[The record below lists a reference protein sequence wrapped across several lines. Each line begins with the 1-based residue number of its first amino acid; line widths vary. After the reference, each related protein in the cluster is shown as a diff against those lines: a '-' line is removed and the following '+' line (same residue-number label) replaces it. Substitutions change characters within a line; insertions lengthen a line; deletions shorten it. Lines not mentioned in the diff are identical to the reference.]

1 MKKMKKHISVLLTV
15 LLLMTGV
22 IPAGVYGTENT
33 VPSSSQAE
41 TAESAADSTS
51 DTAGSDST
59 GNTEQNNVSDETTL
73 QTDTNKASSKTKS
86 VSRSGDAQTVSDE
99 EAGYKFEVTSNLD
112 WADSEGSTTNP
123 YVYLW
128 SGSRT
133 NVLPIETT
141 VIESS
146 KVYNIQINN
155 SLKLENYEL
164 SKITI
169 NDQDITIPEANDKKV
184 TYYNL
189 GTINGI
195 KNGSFNDASI
205 RIANTYNL
213 KEKDGLW
220 LQFRKTTPTQNIKIH
235 FEFKSTGY
243 KPTVKADDSA
253 RGEVSYA
260 ATENKN
266 EYTLTATPKEGY
278 RFDHWSVDGKYV
290 SGVSPY
296 TTTLTEDTEF
306 TANFVSEQ
314 EGYKFYV
321 TSNLD
326 WAESAD
332 STTNPYFILKKSG
345 KAQNVEET
353 VIESTGKYGVQ
364 IQNSLDLDD
373 YELSKITINGKN
385 IEIPEASTTNNLISL
400 GQIEGIANGNGEQSI
415 RIRNWDA
422 TSPKSNRGI
431 YISFNEIT
439 PTQNIEIHFDFQ
451 KKQGPAFNA
460 TVTSED
466 TAKGTIAKDAVQFI
480 RNSEDRTS
488 TKWKLTASPAANYK
502 LSYIQAGTDESTRVD
517 SEDGM
522 TVTWEINENR
532 DYTAYFEKANITF
545 GDYFGYTL
553 GNRSNISS
561 GSKNLQTKALY
572 EGQRAAFGFAISY
585 PSLTPDD
592 SKITYKLYAGENADD
607 DKLLGTYHFSFSSSG
622 KGTTYYPQLVL
633 SSMPDISKLTI
644 TAQLNNNDIIS
655 RTYDVKVLPSEKL
668 GLSYISSEYNSS
680 LQPRDKTS
688 IGGPDVHDVC
698 AFTDETTGRLTM
710 YFAVSGGVMKYDP
723 AGEPALKYMEGMS
736 FKYNDNFQFSG
747 YPIAIGGTS
756 EDKLAA
762 FVKTNTKVESGC
774 LDYCIYTCR
783 DGVWS
788 KVEGSEFNADMSAY
802 RIGVVLGA
810 DDAWTSDRH
819 WDGTSWQDNEIKF
832 NSFWKKDSSTVYAGS
847 ADGIYKYD
855 GSKWQRIERT
865 SETTYISGG
874 CTGSSGSVIMITS
887 ESSTVSRGIYQN
899 IDLGTSVNKVTISA
913 DGSVAAETIDVTK
926 LKENYADPSNIKV
939 NISIDSSGE
948 IYAITSGYEYAIGSS
963 FNSYSS
969 SLVYKYVN
977 GSWVYQIVDEFNDES
992 DVKAIEEGKILGTS
1006 YSSGEFTEGDANVDN
1021 NPVAFK
1027 SRPDGVRNILNILD
1041 NLSLLV
1047 GKAGAIYGS
1056 FGDVTITF
1064 DSQGGSEVEP
1074 VTQAACSKVTAPE
1087 SPTYD
1092 DYTFGGWYTH
1102 ANCLSKNLYTF
1113 DYMPAKDIT
1122 LYAKWVEDGDA
1133 LQDIRAAALS
1143 SLEKAYT
1150 SYQQSEYDDAAWKEL
1165 ENTYKNGKTDIE
1177 NAGTYDLIQASLN
1190 SAVAAMAA
1198 IEKSGEI
1205 TVTVSV
1211 EKFSV
1216 DGTYIIEPTEVTV
1229 PKYSQASVVV
1239 TDLLKE
1245 YYKDAGYIEK
1255 GNDGKPYRMTGTE
1268 INGFYLA
1275 SVYDPTY
1282 KTDEEKG
1289 HAQNYKGFLSEF
1301 DCGTYSGWMYCV
1313 NGSFPGVGA
1322 SAYTLNNGDV
1332 MRWQYTCEG
1341 LGADIGADNSDWGSS
1356 ESAAVA
1362 DKDALTARIAEINK
1376 DKAAF
1381 FAQTPDGSNEAA
1393 YENAMKVLA
1402 NIASTQE
1409 EVDNALKALG
1419 GKVAT
1424 AEEKL
1429 AKARASAKAELNGYD
1444 TELYRDAEKTLLVQ
1458 YRQEGIAAIEAA
1470 TTVDEVNK
1478 ALKDAKS
1485 KIEALTTA
1493 AEYEAMESVADADTT
1508 KIYEQTGKYLNGLG
1522 TPGVGSTGGEWLTI
1536 GLSRADYDVS
1546 DEWSEGYYANAVDYV
1561 KKEIDKDTGRLH
1573 RVKSTDNSRLILAL
1587 TATGRDVTDV
1597 GGYNLLTALADLDY
1611 LQKQG
1616 NNGPIWALIA
1626 LDSHDYEIPEV
1637 QTEGTQATRE
1647 NIIDTILK
1655 GRNSD
1660 GGWSLN
1666 KTESGSSDVDMTAM
1680 AIQALAPYYKD
1691 ESHSKH
1697 AEVKA
1702 AVDKALALL
1711 SDMQKKTGGFDSW
1724 GTVNAESCAQ
1734 VLTALTSL
1742 GINPEKDERFI
1753 KGDYSVIDALLSFA
1767 VDDKGFQHVAGG
1779 GLDGMATEQA
1789 YYALASYYRLLD
1801 GKTSLYDMSDVKIGE
1816 AYEPDVPVDKPDDSR
1831 QDDGKTDNTGSASD
1845 KAASTKTAGGKTK
1858 SATKSANVKLSGN
1871 LTDAAQKV
1879 IDKIDALVA
1888 NGASEDQ
1895 ISDIL
1900 AAYKAYSELSAEE
1913 QLAVEKSDNFKAY
1926 SELCT
1931 KMGKEYHYDKATGTD
1946 MRDNS
1951 EEVLPWYIKVV
1962 VEPQELTKA
1971 QQKKVSGAL
1980 GEESKIFTMHD
1991 ISFINMLDGS
2001 TWHPEDA
2008 VKVKLPMVDIGEYES
2023 AIIVHITDDGK
2034 VELIEGSING
2044 DTIEFAASSFSLY
2057 GIAGSMS
2064 SVDDLLAAQDTAA
2077 VWPWILAAAIAL
2089 AAIIF
2094 IAVRRKNKNADSV
2107 TDFEDP
2113 EL

>member
-73 QTDTNKASSKTKS
+73 QTDTNKASLKTKS

-99 EAGYKFEVTSNLD
+99 DAGYKFEVTSNLD
-112 WADSEGSTTNP
+112 WAESADSTTNP
-123 YVYLW
+123 YVFLYR
-128 SGSRT
+128 RT
-133 NVLPIETT
+133 VDKIKTIETT
-141 VIESS
+141 VIESNVLYGICV
-146 KVYNIQINN
+146 KN
-155 SLKLENYEL
+155 SLQLENYEL
-164 SKITI
+164 SKVTI
-169 NDQDITIPEANDKKV
+169 NGQDITIPDPQPGGASRKLD
-184 TYYNL
+184 
-189 GTINGI
+189 TINGI
-195 KNGSFNDASI
+195 TYGSKTTINIFNDS
-205 RIANTYNL
+205 NTKGNIY
-213 KEKDGLW
+213 GLHIK
-220 LQFRKTTPTQNIKIH
+220 FNKITPSQNVKIH
-235 FEFKSTGY
+235 FEFKSTEY

-290 SGVSPY
+290 SSVSPY

-306 TANFVSEQ
+306 TANFVSEN
-314 EGYKFYV
+314 EYYFHV
-321 TSNLD
+321 ESNIPSELQLD
-326 WAESAD
+326 TKTKD
-332 STTNPYFILKKSG
+332 DN
-345 KAQNVEET
+345 KAQNTEKPYIRSDATAMLPGPIKTNAYRIRIDNYSV
-353 VIESTGKYGVQ
+353 
-364 IQNSLDLDD
+364 LRD
-373 YELSKITINGKN
+373 YELESITINGVEFTGDFKSYNTLQEFGKEIPGLTPGAKSGIQYKSDGALQVQFSKSSTYTKN
-385 IEIPEASTTNNLISL
+385 IFI
-400 GQIEGIANGNGEQSI
+400 
-415 RIRNWDA
+415 
-422 TSPKSNRGI
+422 K
-431 YISFNEIT
+431 FN
-439 PTQNIEIHFDFQ
+439 FR
-451 KKQGPAFNA
+451 KKQGPVFNA

-466 TAKGTIAKDAVQFI
+466 TAKGTIAEDAVQFLY
-480 RNSEDRTS
+480 NSFEDKTS
-488 TKWKLTASPAANYK
+488 TKWKLTASPADNYK
-502 LSYIQAGTDESTRVD
+502 LSYIQAGADESTRVD
-517 SEDGM
+517 SEDGS
-522 TVTWEINENR
+522 TITWEISENR
-532 DYTAYFEKANITF
+532 DYTAYFEKVNITF

-572 EGQRAAFGFAISY
+572 EGQRAAFGFEISY

-762 FVKTNTKVESGC
+762 FVKTNTKVENGC
-774 LDYCIYTCR
+774 LDYCIYTCE
-783 DGVWS
+783 DGIWS

-802 RIGVVLGA
+802 RTGVVLGA

-819 WDGTSWQDNEIKF
+819 WDGDSWQDNEIKF

-855 GSKWQRIERT
+855 GSKWQRIEGT
-865 SETTYISGG
+865 SGTTYISGG

-1064 DSQGGSEVEP
+1064 DSQGGSKVET

-1381 FAQTPDGSNEAA
+1381 FAQTPDGSNKAA

-1409 EVDNALKALG
+1409 EVDSALKALG

-1888 NGASEDQ
+1888 SGASEDQ

-1991 ISFINMLDGS
+1991 INFINMLDGS

>member
-22 IPAGVYGTENT
+22 IPAGVYGMENA

-41 TAESAADSTS
+41 VAESATGSTS
-51 DTAGSDST
+51 DTVGSDST
-59 GNTEQNNVSDETTL
+59 GDIEQNNVSDETTS
-73 QTDTNKASSKTKS
+73 QTDTNKASLKTKS

-112 WADSEGSTTNP
+112 WADSADSTTNP
-123 YVYLW
+123 YVYLY
-128 SGSRT
+128 RKKVT
-133 NVLPIETT
+133 KVVPIATT
-141 VIESS
+141 VIDSNQNYGICV
-146 KVYNIQINN
+146 KN
-155 SLKLENYEL
+155 SLQLENYEL
-164 SKITI
+164 SKVTI
-169 NDQDITIPEANDKKV
+169 NGQDITIPDPQPGGASRKLD
-184 TYYNL
+184 
-189 GTINGI
+189 TINGI
-195 KNGSFNDASI
+195 TYSSNTTINIFNNS
-205 RIANTYNL
+205 
-213 KEKDGLW
+213 
-220 LQFRKTTPTQNIKIH
+220 KTTGNIYGLYIDFYNIIPSQNVKIH

-243 KPTVKADDSA
+243 KPTVKADDPDKGA
-253 RGEVSYA
+253 VSYA
-260 ATENKN
+260 AAENKN

-278 RFDHWSVDGKYV
+278 TFDHWSVDGKYV
-290 SGVSPY
+290 SSDDSY
-296 TTTLTEDTEF
+296 TTTLIEDTEF
-306 TANFVSEQ
+306 TANFVAKDECH
-314 EGYKFYV
+314 FYV
-321 TSNLD
+321 ESNIDSEMQLNTIKKD
-326 WAESAD
+326 AD
-332 STTNPYFILKKSG
+332 KASNTEKPYIRADATVMTPDPI
-345 KAQNVEET
+345 KADAYRISIDNYSV
-353 VIESTGKYGVQ
+353 
-364 IQNSLDLDD
+364 LRD
-373 YELSKITINGKN
+373 YELESITINGIEFTGDFKSYNTLQEFGKEIPGLTPGASSGIQYTSEGALQVQFTKSSTYTKN
-385 IEIPEASTTNNLISL
+385 IFI
-400 GQIEGIANGNGEQSI
+400 
-415 RIRNWDA
+415 
-422 TSPKSNRGI
+422 K
-431 YISFNEIT
+431 FNFRE
-439 PTQNIEIHFDFQ
+439 
-451 KKQGPAFNA
+451 KQGPVFNA

-466 TAKGTIAKDAVQFI
+466 TAKGTIAKDAVQFLY
-480 RNSEDRTS
+480 NSFEDKTS
-488 TKWKLTASPAANYK
+488 TKWKLTASPADNYK
-502 LSYIQAGTDESTRVD
+502 LSYIQAGADESTRVN

-572 EGQRAAFGFAISY
+572 EGQRAAFGFEISY
-585 PSLTPDD
+585 PYRTPDD
-592 SKITYKLYAGENADD
+592 SKITYKLYAGENADE
-607 DKLLGTYHFSFSSSG
+607 DKLLGTYHFSFSSSA
-622 KGTTYYPQLVL
+622 KGTTCYPQLVL

-655 RTYDVKVLPSEKL
+655 RTSDVKVLPSEKL

-698 AFTDETTGRLTM
+698 AFTDGTTGRLTM

-783 DGVWS
+783 DGIWS

-802 RIGVVLGA
+802 RTGVVLGA

-819 WDGTSWQDNEIKF
+819 WDGTSWKDNEIKF

-855 GSKWQRIERT
+855 GSKWQHIEGT
-865 SETTYISGG
+865 SGTTYISNG
-874 CTGSSGSVIMITS
+874 CTGSNDSVIMITS
-887 ESSTVSRGIYQN
+887 ESSTVSRDLYQN
-899 IDLGTSVNKVTISA
+899 IDLGTSVNKVTVSA

-992 DVKAIEEGKILGTS
+992 DVKALEEGKVLGTS
-1006 YSSGEFTEGDANVDN
+1006 YSSGEFTEGDANNDN

-1102 ANCLSKNLYTF
+1102 ANYLSKNLYTF

-1470 TTVDEVNK
+1470 TTVDEVKK

-1666 KTESGSSDVDMTAM
+1666 RTESGSSDVDMTAM

-1888 NGASEDQ
+1888 SGASEDQ

-2064 SVDDLLAAQDTAA
+2064 SVDDLLAEQDTAA

>member
-22 IPAGVYGTENT
+22 IPAGVYGTENAT
-33 VPSSSQAE
+33 SASSQAE
-41 TAESAADSTS
+41 AAESEAGSAS
-51 DTAGSDST
+51 DTAGSDKT
-59 GNTEQNNVSDETTL
+59 GNTEQNNVSDETTS

-86 VSRSGDAQTVSDE
+86 VSRSDDAQTVSDE

-112 WADSEGSTTNP
+112 WADSADSTTNP
-123 YVYLW
+123 YIFLYEDSATSIV
-128 SGSRT
+128 
-133 NVLPIETT
+133 PMATT
-141 VIESS
+141 VIENNTMYGICV
-146 KVYNIQINN
+146 KN
-155 SLKLENYEL
+155 SLQLENYEL
-164 SKITI
+164 SKVTI
-169 NDQDITIPEANDKKV
+169 NGQDITIPDPIPSSTKSLK
-184 TYYNL
+184 L
-189 GTINGI
+189 DTINGI
-195 KNGSFNDASI
+195 KYGSDTTIKIFNNS
-205 RIANTYNL
+205 
-213 KEKDGLW
+213 
-220 LQFRKTTPTQNIKIH
+220 KTTGSLYGLYIKFNNITPSQNIKIH
-235 FEFKSTGY
+235 FEFKSTAY

-266 EYTLTATPKEGY
+266 EYTLTATPEEGY

-306 TANFVSEQ
+306 TANFVAEE

-332 STTNPYFILKKSG
+332 STTNPYLALMLRGEEISL
-345 KAQNVEET
+345 EET
-353 VIESTGKYGVQ
+353 VINSDSNYSIS
-364 IQNSLDLDD
+364 IQNSLRLAD
-373 YELSKITINGKN
+373 YELSKVTINNQDIKIPDAEIDAELVALGTING
-385 IEIPEASTTNNLISL
+385 ITNGKFGDNSV
-400 GQIEGIANGNGEQSI
+400 
-415 RIRNWDA
+415 RIRNWDSEDTLA
-422 TSPKSNRGI
+422 GI
-431 YISFNEIT
+431 FIAFRKIT

-517 SEDGM
+517 SEDGS
-522 TVTWEINENR
+522 TVTWEISENR
-532 DYTAYFEKANITF
+532 DYTAYFEKANIKF
-545 GDYFGYTL
+545 GDYFGYAI
-553 GNRSNISS
+553 GERGVSS
-561 GSKNLQTKALY
+561 GSCQEYKSGTAALY
-572 EGQRAAFGFAISY
+572 KGLRANFRFAISY

-783 DGVWS
+783 DGIWS

-802 RIGVVLGA
+802 RTGVVLGA

-819 WDGTSWQDNEIKF
+819 WDGDSWQDNEIKF

-855 GSKWQRIERT
+855 GSKWQHIEGT
-865 SETTYISGG
+865 SGTTYISGG

-887 ESSTVSRGIYQN
+887 ESSTVSRGLYQN
-899 IDLGTSVNKVTISA
+899 IDLGTAVNKVTVSA

-969 SLVYKYVN
+969 SLVYKYVD

-992 DVKAIEEGKILGTS
+992 DVKALEEGKVLGTS

-1021 NPVAFK
+1021 NQVAFK

-1381 FAQTPDGSNEAA
+1381 FAQTPDGSNKAA

-1409 EVDNALKALG
+1409 EVDSALKALG

-1429 AKARASAKAELNGYD
+1429 AKAKASAKAELNGYD
-1444 TELYRDAEKTLLVQ
+1444 AELYRDAEKTLLVQ

-1831 QDDGKTDNTGSASD
+1831 QDDGKTDNTGGTSD

-1980 GEESKIFTMHD
+1980 GEESEIFTMHD
-1991 ISFINMLDGS
+1991 INFINMLDGS

>member
-1 MKKMKKHISVLLTV
+1 MKRNRRNQKKGIS
-15 LLLMTGV
+15 LLLSFVLVMTMLM
-22 IPAGVYGTENT
+22 PSWSFAENT
-33 VPSSSQAE
+33 TSVSPETVTEDSDIQQDTQQQEKAQEPQSDTNTVTKQETSQ
-41 TAESAADSTS
+41 TNSVSTINDNVDST
-51 DTAGSDST
+51 
-59 GNTEQNNVSDETTL
+59 VPDE
-73 QTDTNKASSKTKS
+73 
-86 VSRSGDAQTVSDE
+86 VE
-99 EAGYKFEVTSNLD
+99 EGYKFNITSNVETGKATNSNRLKGEYD
-112 WADSEGSTTNP
+112 TPYIYEKFSYDSNGN
-123 YVYLW
+123 
-128 SGSRT
+128 
-133 NVLPIETT
+133 
-141 VIESS
+141 
-146 KVYNIQINN
+146 
-155 SLKLENYEL
+155 
-164 SKITI
+164 I
-169 NDQDITIPEANDKKV
+169 NDENVQRVYIVNYGDLTNKLKYIK
-184 TYYNL
+184 
-189 GTINGI
+189 INGTKI
-195 KNGSFNDASI
+195 DVPERSYNYTSFPEIEGFKAYADHISGIRYGKGNGILTVQFGSNS
-205 RIANTYNL
+205 TYSSDIN
-213 KEKDGLW
+213 
-220 LQFRKTTPTQNIKIH
+220 IH
-235 FEFKSTGY
+235 FEFETTYQLAVVS
-243 KPTVKADDSA
+243 DDSDK
-253 RGEVSYA
+253 GEASYT

-266 EYTLTATPKEGY
+266 EYKLTATPKEGY
-278 RFDHWSVDGKYV
+278 RFDYWSVDDKAV
-290 SGVSPY
+290 SYNSEY
-296 TTTLTEDTEF
+296 TVTLTENTEF
-306 TANFVSEQ
+306 KAHFIDENA
-314 EGYKFYV
+314 GYRIRF
-321 TSNLD
+321 TSNI
-326 WAESAD
+326 ETGTV
-332 STTNPYFILKKSG
+332 TTSKHIDDTDKPYIYSNLKYDDEGNINVGNSQFI
-345 KAQNVEET
+345 
-353 VIESTGKYGVQ
+353 Q
-364 IQNSLDLDD
+364 IVNYDALD
-373 YELSKITINGKN
+373 YELYIDINGTKIVYLPEQSGTKN
-385 IEIPEASTTNNLISL
+385 IWTSFPEIKGFEASTIDIS
-400 GQIEGIANGNGEQSI
+400 GMC
-415 RIRNWDA
+415 WY
-422 TSPKSNRGI
+422 KSGVFALRFYKNSTYNSDI
-431 YISFNEIT
+431 N
-439 PTQNIEIHFDFQ
+439 IHFEFQ
-451 KKQGPAFNA
+451 KKTGPAFTA
-460 TVTSED
+460 TVVSGNSEQ
-466 TAKGTIAKDAVQFI
+466 GTIEENAVEYVK
-480 RNSEDRTS
+480 NSADRTS
-488 TKWKLTASPAANYK
+488 TAWKVTANPAEGYQLA
-502 LSYIQAGTDESTRVD
+502 YIQAGNDESTRVY
-517 SEDGM
+517 SEDGK
-522 TVTWEINENR
+522 TVTWEIKE
-532 DYTAYFEKANITF
+532 DKAYTAYFETLTLKFGDHFWYAPGAGITANRGSATKANT
-545 GDYFGYTL
+545 
-553 GNRSNISS
+553 SS
-561 GSKNLQTKALY
+561 AAVFT
-572 EGQRAAFGFAISY
+572 GQRAWFQFETIAAGEPVA
-585 PSLTPDD
+585 D
-592 SKITYKLYAGENADD
+592 SKVTYRIYAGNTTDEES
-607 DKLLGTYHFSFSSSG
+607 LLGTYMFKLEHSA
-622 KGTTYYPQLVL
+622 TYYPKLL
-633 SSMPDISKLTI
+633 IDSMPQLSEITV
-644 TAQLNNNDIIS
+644 TAQINDGEIVKNTYNNIVVKESGNTALNFL
-655 RTYDVKVLPSEKL
+655 TAE
-668 GLSYISSEYNSS
+668 NSS
-680 LQPRDKTS
+680 LYPYFDAAKIKGPNVYDACTFVDEKT
-688 IGGPDVHDVC
+688 G
-698 AFTDETTGRLTM
+698 ALTM
-710 YFAVSGGVMKYDP
+710 YIAASGGIMKYDGSGT
-723 AGEPALKYMEGMS
+723 ADLTYMEGME
-736 FKYNDNFQFSG
+736 FAYNSSESNSG
-747 YPIAIGGTS
+747 CPLAIGGAT
-756 EDKLAA
+756 EDSLTA
-762 FVKTNTKVESGC
+762 FVKGGVNNKNETEYS
-774 LDYCIYTCR
+774 IYTCEN
-783 DGVWS
+783 GVWK
-788 KVEGSEFNADMSAY
+788 KVENSGFEEKTEY
-802 RIGVVLGA
+802 KTGIVLGS
-810 DDAWTSDRH
+810 DDVWITDKH
-819 WDGTSWQDNEIKF
+819 WDGSQWADNDVSF
-832 NSFWKKDSSTVYAGS
+832 NSFWKKNNSTAYAGS
-847 ADGIYKYD
+847 SDGIYKYEGGSWTKVD
-855 GSKWQRIERT
+855 GT
-865 SETTYISGG
+865 SGITYISGG
-874 CTGSSGSVIMITS
+874 CTASDGDVMITS
-887 ESSTVSRGIYQN
+887 DKWKVTGEITAYA
-899 IDLGTSVNKVTISA
+899 DMGTSINKVTIGE
-913 DGSVAAETIDVTK
+913 GSVAIVPVDVT
-926 LKENYADPSNIKV
+926 YFSNMNASVYVAV
-939 NISIDSSGE
+939 NDSGE
-948 IYAITSGYEYAIGSS
+948 IYAITNGGTYTISEAFFGGGDYYGAM
-963 FNSYSS
+963 
-969 SLVYKYVN
+969 VYKLVN
-977 GSWVYQIVDEFNDES
+977 GSWQYQIVEEFNDEN
-992 DVKAIEEGKILGTS
+992 DKALLEDGKILGIS
-1006 YSSGEFTEGDANVDN
+1006 YYEEDLSVSDEEKANLIG
-1021 NPVAFK
+1021 K
-1027 SRPDGVRNILNILD
+1027 YRPDGVTKIINALD
-1041 NLSLLV
+1041 KISLFV
-1047 GKAGAIYGS
+1047 GKAGAVYAQ
-1056 FGDVTITF
+1056 FGETTITF
-1064 DSQGGSEVEP
+1064 DSQGGSEVAP
-1074 VTQAACSKVTAPE
+1074 ITQTICSKVTAPE
-1087 SPTYD
+1087 SPTYG
-1092 DYTFGGWYTH
+1092 DYTFGGWYTR
-1102 ANCLSKNLYTF
+1102 ANCLSENLYTF
-1113 DYMPAKDIT
+1113 GCMPAKDIT
-1122 LYAKWVEDGDA
+1122 LYAKWVEDGDS
-1133 LQDIRAAALS
+1133 LQNIRAAALA

-1150 SYQQSEYDDAAWKEL
+1150 SYQQSEYEDAAWNEL
-1165 ENTYKNGKTDIE
+1165 ENTYKAGKSGIK
-1177 NAGTYDLIQASLN
+1177 NAGTYDLIQSSLN
-1190 SAVAAMAA
+1190 SAMAAMAT

-1229 PKYSQASVVV
+1229 PRYTQASVVV

-1245 YYKDAGYIEK
+1245 FYKNSGTISNGYN
-1255 GNDGKPYRMTGTE
+1255 GNPYRLGINATE
-1268 INGFYLA
+1268 KANFYL
-1275 SVYDPTY
+1275 SGVYDPTFEA
-1282 KTDEEKG
+1282 DSSKG
-1289 HAQNYKGFLSEF
+1289 QKQGFEGFLSEF
-1301 DCGTYSGWMYCV
+1301 DCGSDSGWMYCV

-1322 SAYTLNNGDV
+1322 SAYTLSNGDV
-1332 MRWQYTCEG
+1332 MRWQYTCKG
-1341 LGADIGADNSDWGSS
+1341 YGADIGADNSSWGSGDS
-1356 ESAAVA
+1356 EGVA

-1429 AKARASAKAELNGYD
+1429 AKAKASAKAELNGYD
-1444 TELYRDAEKTLLVQ
+1444 AELYRDAEKTLLVQ

-1666 KTESGSSDVDMTAM
+1666 RTESGSSDVDMTAM

-1831 QDDGKTDNTGSASD
+1831 QDDGKTDNTDGTSD

-1991 ISFINMLDGS
+1991 INFINMLDGS